1 MTDKEFK
8 ELLKDVLRMLE
19 ESETKE
25 EAMEKIKNKYIKN
38 DKKE

>member
-25 EAMEKIKNKYIKN
+25 EAMKKIKNKYIKN